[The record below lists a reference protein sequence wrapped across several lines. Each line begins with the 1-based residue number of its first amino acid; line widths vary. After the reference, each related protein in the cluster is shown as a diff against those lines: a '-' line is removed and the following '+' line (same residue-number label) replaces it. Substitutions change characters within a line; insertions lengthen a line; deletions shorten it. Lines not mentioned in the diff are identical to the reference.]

1 MQPKY
6 EVPIIPHN
14 LRREETIIQIAEALQ
29 YLSDVSTDIF
39 KRIDSRIAANKTQ
52 VTNISDRI
60 ATASTK
66 LNKLAGAK
74 KATQV
79 FSSSKYPAENINRQ
93 YKSIFDQKQVLPIK
107 KFDYEYKSSQVGDE
121 NLEALQFYYVKV
133 KAKAEKSSTQSIQGL
148 GELPSDLE
156 TINDILLFNTGRN
169 AYDKEKSLDRSNN
182 SLLNTNRKGRDD
194 SEVDIGAAP
203 FSMSQGQ
210 GLGMQKIQGENYFYS
225 PHLGNVPTIDVPLDL
240 PDLPG
245 IADDLRYTIEQEPNI
260 APSVSVMNLH
270 LGNTIPDLPEIEDNT
285 EEKHQ
290 NLQTHAEIEKNDN
303 KVVTNTAPAVDNTQT
318 VVSVPSAATT
328 TGQEVKTVKQN
339 VVNKESNVKK
349 EETKSETSK
358 PKSMPP
364 IAGDNARASLMDA
377 IRNAGGS
384 KSLKH
389 KEESPAQNKK
399 QPEPVSYSMLYE

>member
-169 AYDKEKSLDRSNN
+169 AYDKEKSLDRSN
-182 SLLNTNRKGRDD
+182 
-194 SEVDIGAAP
+194 
-203 FSMSQGQ
+203 
-210 GLGMQKIQGENYFYS
+210 
-225 PHLGNVPTIDVPLDL
+225 
-240 PDLPG
+240 
-245 IADDLRYTIEQEPNI
+245 
-260 APSVSVMNLH
+260 
-270 LGNTIPDLPEIEDNT
+270 
-285 EEKHQ
+285 
-290 NLQTHAEIEKNDN
+290 
-303 KVVTNTAPAVDNTQT
+303 
-318 VVSVPSAATT
+318 
-328 TGQEVKTVKQN
+328 
-339 VVNKESNVKK
+339 
-349 EETKSETSK
+349 K
-358 PKSMPP
+358 P
-364 IAGDNARASLMDA
+364 
-377 IRNAGGS
+377 
-384 KSLKH
+384 
-389 KEESPAQNKK
+389 
-399 QPEPVSYSMLYE
+399 